1 MWHPLSS
8 CIIMHFSFWD
18 RISHWIWAYRWASLA
33 VQQAPA
39 IRPSLS
45 SSLSSLGLQVS
56 GSMPLFYMD
65 GGDPDSGSPS
75 LCLERFT
82 HGAISSAPPPP
93 EFINEFIPHV
103 SICHNIK
110 TLVGPR
116 TVCGCEGLC
125 SPFRVC
131 IISHELNSSS
141 LLPFFKVPHSA
152 LIN

>member
-1 MWHPLSS
+1 MGEPGCAAGPSDPPISVLFPLITGLTSVWLHATFLYGWWGS
-8 CIIMHFSFWD
+8 RLGFPKLVPRALHQ
-18 RISHWIWAYRWASLA
+18 RSHL
-33 VQQAPA
+33 
-39 IRPSLS
+39 LS
-45 SSLSSLGLQVS
+45 
-56 GSMPLFYMD
+56 
-65 GGDPDSGSPS
+65 
-75 LCLERFT
+75 
-82 HGAISSAPPPP
+82 PP